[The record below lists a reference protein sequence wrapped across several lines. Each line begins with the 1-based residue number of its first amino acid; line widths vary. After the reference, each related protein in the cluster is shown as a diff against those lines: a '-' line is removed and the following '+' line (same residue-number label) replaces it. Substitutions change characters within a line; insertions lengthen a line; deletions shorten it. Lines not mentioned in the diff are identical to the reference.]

1 MNDSL
6 GISRGH
12 GRQITMY
19 RYWGLER
26 EKLLALLAEVKKELG
41 MDSER
46 QLLAMGEWAARGK
59 GPEAVAYNPLSR
71 SSTV

>member
-26 EKLLALLAEVKKELG
+26 EKLLPLLAEVKKELG

-46 QLLAMGEWAARGK
+46 QLLAMGE
-59 GPEAVAYNPLSR
+59 
-71 SSTV
+71 